1 MSEIDIKIND
11 ESIKE
16 AIKTGDKHLGPTYD
30 NLTAPVSKSIG
41 NGIADIVDLVFSPF
55 RYLNEKSNMFFE
67 HKLKVYK
74 KELEEKENSI
84 PEDKKIEPDFHAV
97 SLALD
102 NSKFCITNDELRK
115 MFVNLIG
122 NTMNTDKK
130 DIAHPAF
137 SEIIKQMTTED
148 ALILETFKNRKEQ
161 PIVEVRSKEGFCCYK
176 TLIDKYFI
184 PLIEDY
190 DSDYFASSIISSNLE
205 RLGLLGVKYGS
216 ELSGD
221 LYSAYIKDLKK
232 TEKELSSKMKKKIK
246 LTIEKGIVYRTQVG
260 EAFIKA
266 CME

>member
-16 AIKTGDKHLGPTYD
+16 AIKTADKHLGPTYD
-30 NLTAPVSKSIG
+30 NLTKPVSKSTG
-41 NGIADIVDLVFSPF
+41 MGIASIVDLVFLPF
-55 RYLNEKSNMFFE
+55 RYLSDKSKLIFN
-67 HKLKVYK
+67 HKIEELK
-74 KELEEKENSI
+74 KELEEKEKSI
-84 PEDKKIEPDFHAV
+84 PDDKKIEPDFHAV

-148 ALILETFKNRKEQ
+148 ALILETFEDMIQQ
-161 PIVEVRSKEGFCCYK
+161 PIIVARQNFDDGSCQTIY
-176 TLIDKYFI
+176 DKYFI
-184 PLIEDY
+184 PQIHVCDSMAGLI
-190 DSDYFASSIISSNLE
+190 SISNLV
-205 RLGLLGVKYGS
+205 RLGLLDITYEVK
-216 ELSGD
+216 LPDD
-221 LYSAYIKDLKK
+221 LYSSFIKGIEE
-232 TEKELSSKMKKKIK
+232 TEKR
-246 LTIEKGIVYRTQVG
+246 LTIEEGREVKHKIEKGVVSLTELG
-260 EAFIKA
+260 HAFMKA